1 MTDVRLI
8 QVARIYGLMRDEMT
22 DETAA
27 NAISDDPGR
36 LAAAIFEEATASD
49 DVISEETALEYLEG
63 RFSFL
68 GDLVAGEDRPVIER
82 DFRARLEEWL
92 EPLD

>member
-8 QVARIYGLMRDEMT
+8 QVARIYGLVRDEMT
-22 DETAA
+22 DALAKAA
-27 NAISDDPGR
+27 VHENPHR
-36 LAAAIFEEATASD
+36 LATAIFEEATASD

-68 GDLVAGEDRPVIER
+68 GDLVVAEDRTAIKR
-82 DFRARLEEWL
+82 DFQARLEEWL